1 MSCVCYTFDKY
12 INFIDFELIFVCI
25 FYCRLT
31 HKLSFFTI
39 EQWICELRD
48 KNVKKIRSFDF
59 LETEQKFNFQL
70 NCYASDPEDT
80 GSNLRRVKTSLI
92 YINQINTGT
101 EIYVEI
107 KERQKQEE
115 ENVTFFLTFPMWL
128 VYLF

>member
-48 KNVKKIRSFDF
+48 KNVKKIRGFDF

-70 NCYASDPEDT
+70 NCYASNPEDT

-128 VYLF
+128 AYLF

>member
-12 INFIDFELIFVCI
+12 INFIDFELIFVRI

-70 NCYASDPEDT
+70 NCYASNPEDT

-128 VYLF
+128 VCLF